1 MPESTIKKRNRL
13 TNISNRAR
21 SIHTEFNVTTPHNQG
36 IVININLPF
45 QKKQMSENIIN
56 VGIVD
61 DHEVV
66 VSGIKSI
73 LALDPRISVKETFQ
87 SGESFLE
94 YLRMNILSFE
104 VLLLDFSLPGI
115 NGDDVLKNMTPYL
128 DKLNVVILTSFSSIT
143 MIKQMSLLGA
153 KCFVLKTSSP
163 KEIIAA
169 VKHASVGETFKSE
182 EIIAL
187 LETKP
192 SVKKTDLKLS
202 ELEQKLIRLICE
214 GMSSTQMTHL
224 TGFTINTV
232 KSYKKEI
239 YKKLNVHN
247 QIELIK
253 YAIKNEILLIGSI
266 TGKKKASKKG

>member
-1 MPESTIKKRNRL
+1 MN
-13 TNISNRAR
+13 
-21 SIHTEFNVTTPHNQG
+21 
-36 IVININLPF
+36 
-45 QKKQMSENIIN
+45 ENIIN

-73 LALDPRISVKETFQ
+73 LALDANISVKETFH
-87 SGESFLE
+87 SGESFVE
-94 YLRMNILSFE
+94 YMKMDILSFE

-115 NGDDVLKNMTPYL
+115 NGDEVLKKITKHL
-128 DKLNVVILTSFSSIT
+128 DKINVVVLTSFSSVN

-163 KEIIAA
+163 KEILAA
-169 VKHASVGETFKSE
+169 VKHASLGESFKSE

-192 SVKKTDLKLS
+192 AAKKVDLNLTD
-202 ELEQKLIRLICE
+202 LEQKLIRLTCE
-214 GMSSTQMTHL
+214 GMSSTEMTHL

-266 TGKKKASKKG
+266 SEQTAKS